1 MDAEIMIEEW
11 LSVCPLFS
19 GVAVD
24 MLASEDGSVTITRM
38 TALRDDYTGCAS
50 QAIGTICSLADHH
63 SVALYAATE
72 PLADS
77 EEDRLRIKTWL
88 MHYGFTPSAFPKSS
102 TMIRV
107 PEPIGIS
114 SCWEAT
120 A

>member
-1 MDAEIMIEEW
+1 MEAEMMIDEW
-11 LSVCPLFS
+11 LSVCPLFE

-24 MLASEDGSVTITRM
+24 MVASEDGSVTITSL
-38 TALRDDYTGCAS
+38 TALREDYKGSAS

-63 SVALYAATE
+63 SVPLYAATE

-77 EEDRLRIKTWL
+77 EEERLRIKTWL
-88 MHYGFTPSAFPKSS
+88 MHYGFTPAQYPKSS

-107 PEPIGIS
+107 PEPMGVS
-114 SCWEAT
+114 MCWEAT